1 MFFNYTIEI
10 EATNYCNANC
20 VFCANRSL
28 KRPRGFLD
36 ERMFSRFILEQEKT
50 LPNNIFRKYGMTTF
64 PRVTF
69 CGLGDPLLHP
79 HIEELVKIAHRS
91 GFYTQLVTNG
101 ALLTYDKLSI
111 LVNNGLDEIDISL
124 HSLNSV
130 VYNAITQL
138 NIENVKKALL
148 SCHGLLSSGNV
159 KVMFWRIKHP
169 DSNIKESI
177 QDEQQY
183 LEFIQSLGFDRHN
196 ILGPSEAWS
205 RDGVVPE
212 STCELVNDSPFW
224 CNKLVFTLNLDW
236 QGNVIVCCNDYNRES
251 IDLGNVFDKSF
262 QYDLYMKLK
271 KDIFNKTYNPEVCR
285 ICRRWADNEILD
297 ILERENIDSS
307 AFLIEVKNGFSI

>member
-28 KRPRGFLD
+28 ERPRGFLD

-79 HIEELVKIAHRS
+79 HIEELVKTAHRS

-101 ALLTYDKLSI
+101 ALLNYDKLSI

-124 HSLNSV
+124 HSLNPV

-148 SCHGLLSSGNV
+148 SCYDLLSSGNV

-183 LEFIQSLGFDRHN
+183 MEFIQFLGFDKHN

-212 STCELVNDSPFW
+212 STCEPVNDSPFW

-236 QGNVIVCCNDYNRES
+236 QGNVIICCNDYNRES

-271 KDIFNKTYNPEVCR
+271 KDIFNKIYNPEVCR
-285 ICRRWADNEILD
+285 KCRRWADNEILD
-297 ILERENIDSS
+297 ILQRGNIDSS
-307 AFLIEVKNGFSI
+307 AFLVEVKNGLSI